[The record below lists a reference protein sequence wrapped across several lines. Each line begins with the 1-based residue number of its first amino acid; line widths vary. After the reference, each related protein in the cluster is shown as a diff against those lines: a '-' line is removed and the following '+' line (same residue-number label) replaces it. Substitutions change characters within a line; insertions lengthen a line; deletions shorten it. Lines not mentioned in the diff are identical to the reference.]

1 MLKKTVSAIG
11 AFACLMFFSCG
22 NAAEVPGEINFQG
35 RLTNGAA
42 AVADGDYR
50 MEFILHDVVEGSGV
64 LLWSEVQDVTVETGV
79 YSVNLGSDNPLDITV
94 FDPGAVFLE
103 TRICPPEAAY
113 TCDINEMETLSPRLP
128 LTSTAFSFRAE
139 EAENAADA
147 DKLDGFDYTDFV
159 RKNETATI
167 GTVML
172 TDDAVTSAK
181 IGPAAVGSA
190 ALADLSVTAAKL
202 NNEAVTTGKIADS
215 AVTTGKIAPAA
226 VTGSRLAGKSVG
238 SEHLVNGAVT
248 TYRLANGAVTA
259 DKIANGAVTA
269 AKIGGNAVTTAKI
282 ANNAVTAAK
291 ISGGAGSGLDAD
303 LLDGQHAS
311 DIIDAASDEVRT
323 PISICG
329 KIITAAG
336 SYYLTNNLN
345 CTGVGIDI
353 RHDDVTLDLM
363 GFTITGNGSNYGIY
377 IPINNLS
384 NLEVKNGT
392 VRNFNDGFYAPS
404 NTNPSTIR
412 IMEMKVLNNSR
423 HGIDLP
429 ATNIVVQNCIVEANG
444 GCGIRIGNYGHI
456 LNNTV
461 YNNEEWGIYVSWS
474 CIIRGNNILYNN
486 TSDDEYMGGLRMY
499 GSNYVKDNL
508 LMKNKK
514 KNVLVYG
521 YDNIIEG
528 NLLTL
533 SSGYGLEFN
542 NTGNFYANN
551 RASGNSSGNYQGTS
565 NQTDGGGNYN
575 F

>member
-1 MLKKTVSAIG
+1 MKRRKAMIKKTASIISV
-11 AFACLMFFSCG
+11 FVCLMFLVCG
-22 NAAEVPGEINFQG
+22 IAAATPGEINFQG
-35 RLTNGAA
+35 KLTDGTA
-42 AVADGDYR
+42 AVADGVYR
-50 MEFILHDVVEGSGV
+50 IEFILYDDAESGNQ
-64 LLWSEVQDVTVETGV
+64 LWSEIQDVLVENGI
-79 YSVNLGSDNPLDITV
+79 YSVQLGSNTPLNISI
-94 FDPGAVFLE
+94 FDPDNVFLE
-103 TRICPPEAAY
+103 TRICPPAATN

-128 LTSTAFSFRAE
+128 LTATAFSFKAE
-139 EAENAADA
+139 EAMVSVDSDN
-147 DKLDGFDYTDFV
+147 LDGYDSSDFIL
-159 RKNETATI
+159 KNETATI

-172 TDDAVTSAK
+172 ADGAVTTDK
-181 IGPAAVGSA
+181 IGAAAVNGT
-190 ALADLSVTAAKL
+190 ALADLSVTGAKL
-202 NNEAVTTGKIADS
+202 ANNAVTTDKIAD
-215 AVTTGKIAPAA
+215 GA
-226 VTGSRLAGKSVG
+226 VTGTKLAEKSVT

-259 DKIANGAVTA
+259 DKIAD
-269 AKIGGNAVTTAKI
+269 
-282 ANNAVTAAK
+282 NAVTAAK

-392 VRNFNDGFYAPS
+392 VRNFNDGFYATYTGLS
-404 NTNPSTIR
+404 AIR
-412 IMEMKVLNNSR
+412 IKDMKVMNNSR
-423 HGIDLP
+423 HGIFLP
-429 ATNIVVQNCIVEANG
+429 VANIVVQNCMVEGNG
-444 GCGIRIGNYGHI
+444 GYGIWIGNYGHL

-461 YNNEEWGIYVSWS
+461 YNNSGWGIYVSWS
-474 CIIRGNNILYNN
+474 CIIRGNNIINN
-486 TSDDEYMGGLRMY
+486 NNSDDEYMGGLRMY

-508 LMKNKK
+508 FKSNKK
-514 KNVLVYG
+514 KNVYVYG

-533 SSGYGLEFN
+533 SSGYGLEFAD
-542 NTGNFYANN
+542 TGNFYANN

-565 NQTDGGGNYN
+565 NQPNGGGNYS